1 MFGLY
6 MSSLYNY
13 KLLKPVN
20 FIIIVKLKYI
30 TYNNLTKSLL
40 IDNSLQKD
48 LEIAKKRK
56 LLNNNTNNTNKT
68 NKTNKPTKSIE
79 MSESHCSEPLKK

>member
-40 IDNSLQKD
+40 IDNSLKKD
-48 LEIAKKRK
+48 LEMGYISSEVYSQ
-56 LLNNNTNNTNKT
+56 
-68 NKTNKPTKSIE
+68 TKCLVKHLE
-79 MSESHCSEPLKK
+79 